1 MDYQALNQVTVKDN
15 FPIPVI
21 EELLDELNDSLI
33 VSKMDLRSGYHWVR
47 VHPLDVERTTFRTHD
62 GHYEFL
68 VMPFSLT
75 NTPATFQRLMN
86 DAFLMTVHAD
96 LLG

>member
-1 MDYQALNQVTVKDN
+1 MTVKDN

-47 VHPLDVERTTFRTHD
+47 VHPPDVERTTFRTHD

-75 NTPATFQRLMN
+75 YTPATFQRLMN
-86 DAFLMTVHAD
+86 DAFLMTVRAD